1 MTDYSNIQNTLDREV
16 ETFNV
21 ELVSLGGVQNV
32 EVTEGT
38 TVKDLKTKLGL
49 SSTTK
54 ITNDEGD
61 QLFDND
67 VIDEEVTLYTSVPK
81 KNGIAA

>member
-1 MTDYSNIQNTLDREV
+1 MTDYSRIQENLDREV
-16 ETFNV
+16 ETLNI

-32 EVTEGT
+32 EVSEGT
-38 TVKDLKTKLGL
+38 TIKDFKTKLGL

-61 QLFDND
+61 QLFDSD